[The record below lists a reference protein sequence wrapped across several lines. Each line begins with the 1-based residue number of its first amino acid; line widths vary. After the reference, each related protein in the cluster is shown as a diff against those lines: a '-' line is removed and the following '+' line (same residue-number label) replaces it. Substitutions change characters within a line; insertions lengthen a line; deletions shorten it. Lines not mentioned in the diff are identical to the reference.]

1 MARET
6 GKGISMDAS
15 PLTPQETACYQ
26 VLHRILANHLQQGMG
41 WLTLLTVVVRLL
53 GQCVLQG
60 VVTRSVRLADLAFMD
75 EIAQTLQAWFTQTPT
90 QPLGLAVSLAQEE
103 EPYGE
108 QAAYTLWAGL
118 GRVLTEY
125 REEHGLTVWR
135 AQRVAMRLLCDAGAD
150 LSRALAQD
158 ADERQRFLQVLQDGW
173 RIHVHSNL
181 RRRRTA

>member
-1 MARET
+1 
-6 GKGISMDAS
+6 MDAS

-108 QAAYTLWAGL
+108 RAAYTLWAGL
-118 GRVLTEY
+118 GRVL
-125 REEHGLTVWR
+125 
-135 AQRVAMRLLCDAGAD
+135 CDAGAD
-150 LSRALAQD
+150 LSLALAQD

-173 RIHVHSNL
+173 RMHVHSNL

>member
-1 MARET
+1 
-6 GKGISMDAS
+6 MDAS

-53 GQCVLQG
+53 GQCVLQV

-108 QAAYTLWAGL
+108 RAAYTLWAGL

-125 REEHGLTVWR
+125 REEHGLTVWS